1 MVIPPDHPGSMSVH
15 GPPPLPPP
23 AETGLFLPAKPP
35 GYPPIP
41 EASTFSPAAALH
53 RQKGWSI
60 FST

>member
-1 MVIPPDHPGSMSVH
+1 MVIPPRPSRFHVGSRPSAT
-15 GPPPLPPP
+15 PPP